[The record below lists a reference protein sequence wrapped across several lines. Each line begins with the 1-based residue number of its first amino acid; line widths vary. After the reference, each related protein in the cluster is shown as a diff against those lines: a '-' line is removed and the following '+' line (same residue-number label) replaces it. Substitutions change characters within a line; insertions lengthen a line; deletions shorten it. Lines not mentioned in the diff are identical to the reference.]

1 MGLYKRTALCACGN
15 EFVKNSPSEKLRL
28 TFMAEAQNLMKRP
41 NFNDPSA
48 NLSAPGSFAV
58 ICSTKGYAG
67 AHRTMLRGRI
77 DF

>member
-1 MGLYKRTALCACGN
+1 
-15 EFVKNSPSEKLRL
+15 
-28 TFMAEAQNLMKRP
+28 MAEAQNLMKRP